1 MYELLNIRNKFKGK
15 RLYYCSFR
23 DNLYSSTP
31 VLRRVFIRLVT
42 YIDEDML
49 LVGESFR
56 LRIPM
61 KALVT
66 NRTFSMR
73 VGNKQELDLNGI
85 IYPDSKPWR
94 IISTEK
100 QEVARFIKEY
110 YCTSLH
116 VAWSDTYSNT
126 SRQDKYK
133 KLMEQLKKL

>member
-1 MYELLNIRNKFKGK
+1 
-15 RLYYCSFR
+15 
-23 DNLYSSTP
+23 
-31 VLRRVFIRLVT
+31 
-42 YIDEDML
+42 ML

-66 NRTFSMR
+66 NKAFSMR
-73 VGNKQELDLNGI
+73 VNNKQELDLG
-85 IYPDSKPWR
+85 YVMYDSMKPLR

-116 VAWSDTYSNT
+116 VAWSDTYSNI

>member
-73 VGNKQELDLNGI
+73 VGIKQELDFDGI
-85 IYPDSKPWR
+85 IYPNTKPWR